1 MDDGGGECRWVG
13 CHADVW
19 ALADDVEREWAVS
32 RIGRPAELTATSMLE
47 AVPLWERWQ
56 QEIATLIEASDNPSE
71 AASALVLWADFAKDD
86 EDIASSIYVA
96 SMQADMAG
104 QLFVRTVEVPES
116 APLRAL
122 DDRRPPAF
130 LTMKFQ
136 EALDAFMA
144 RELMTPEQFRL
155 LSDAAKQRAFTATLL
170 ATDAIRKRA
179 FEQLTAALQNGSTL
193 REFAASIRSAET
205 SLGITPSDPAYL
217 ETVYRTNVQA
227 AYGAGRLRQI
237 ENPVVVAARP
247 FVEIR
252 NPDDS
257 RTSLICRTLNGLV
270 FRQDDP
276 GWKRFAPPNHFSC
289 RSSAVTRRARDIDPT
304 RVVDSSAVP
313 LAGQPISGFNAAPT
327 VTLTQ

>member
-1 MDDGGGECRWVG
+1 
-13 CHADVW
+13 
-19 ALADDVEREWAVS
+19 
-32 RIGRPAELTATSMLE
+32 MLD

-56 QEIATLIEASDNPSE
+56 QKIATLIEASDNPSE
-71 AASALVLWADFAKDD
+71 AASALARWADSAKDD

-130 LTMKFQ
+130 LTMQFQ

-170 ATDAIRKRA
+170 ASDAIRKRA

-227 AYGAGRLRQI
+227 AYGAGRYRQI
-237 ENPVVVAARP
+237 TSPAVVAARP
-247 FVEIR
+247 FVEYR
-252 NPDDS
+252 TAGDS
-257 RTSLICRTLNGLV
+257 RVRASHRALDRKV

-276 GWKRFAPPNHFSC
+276 SWPQFAPPNGFNC
-289 RSSAVTRRARDIDPT
+289 RCSVVVRRARDVDESK
-304 RVVDSSAVP
+304 VVSAASLSVRP
-313 LAGQPISGFNAAPT
+313 DAGFDAAPT
-327 VTLTQ
+327 VMLTQ